1 MDHVI
6 SGVAKFQRDVYPEK
20 KETFKKLG
28 IRSKPG
34 SVVYYMCR
42 FPY

>member
-20 KETFKKLG
+20 KETFKNMGKIDNGEVFKKHL
-28 IRSKPG
+28 
-34 SVVYYMCR
+34 
-42 FPY
+42 